1 MFEIKSKCATVNWQK
16 STKFTKR
23 TPNKIGCDVSVK
35 QMFRT
40 WMKTLLHCGFGQTQ
54 VNQITYEP
62 IHSAQAQSVRVME
75 KISFGFVGRRCCD
88 ISKSKD
94 KRIFYLYFRINSLRF
109 QL

>member
-23 TPNKIGCDVSVK
+23 MPNKIGCDVSVK

-62 IHSAQAQSVRVME
+62 IHSAQAQSVSHG
-75 KISFGFVGRRCCD
+75 KN
-88 ISKSKD
+88 
-94 KRIFYLYFRINSLRF
+94 IFWVRWSPLLRHF
-109 QL
+109 KK